1 MARGIVQSIKLV
13 TMKQRGGLND
23 PLKKMKE
30 LTMVKILLETRLRY
44 TNCKLRYTNLRY
56 VYELR
61 NALTFSKLRVLVRL
75 FCA

>member
-56 VYELR
+56 AYELR